1 MRRCLLMTLVMGI
14 FVCLLPVQQAKA
26 QIPILEI
33 IKAAVVKA
41 IKAADLAIQRIQNQT
56 IKLQNAQKA
65 LENTLSK
72 LKLNEIGDWVDKQR
86 EQYAVYYE
94 ELARVR
100 NAIAYGQKVREAIQL
115 QLAIVEEYRRAIHAV
130 SKDANFTPD
139 QVMQMIGFYTALV
152 AESAR
157 SVGQLESIVTAFSLK
172 MPDAA
177 RVEMIAA
184 ATENIR
190 DQLSRLRRYTYGN
203 ALYSMQKTRDY
214 GELQHIKALYGIK

>member
-1 MRRCLLMTLVMGI
+1 MVMGMML
-14 FVCLLPVQQAKA
+14 CMLPASPAAA
-26 QIPILEI
+26 QLPILDI

-94 ELARVR
+94 ELMRVR
-100 NAIAYGQKVREAIQL
+100 TAIAYGQKVREAIQL
-115 QLAIVEEYRRAIHAV
+115 QLAMVEEYRRAIQAV
-130 SKDANFTPD
+130 SKDTNFTPD
-139 QVMQMIGFYTALV
+139 QVIQMIGYYTALIE
-152 AESAR
+152 ESAR
-157 SVGQLESIVTAFSLK
+157 SIGQLESVVTSFSLQ

-177 RVEMIAA
+177 RVERIAA
-184 ATENIR
+184 VTEEIR
-190 DQLSRLRRYTYGN
+190 NQLTRLRRYTYGN

-214 GELQHIKALYGIK
+214 SELLRIKALYGIE